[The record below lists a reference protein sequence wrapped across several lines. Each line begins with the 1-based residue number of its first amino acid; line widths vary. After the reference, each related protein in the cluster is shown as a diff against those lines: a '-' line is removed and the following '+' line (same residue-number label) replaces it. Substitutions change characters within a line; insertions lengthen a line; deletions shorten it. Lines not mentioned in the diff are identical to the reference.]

1 MPILEV
7 EQLNKVFPSSGG
19 GMFSA
24 LTDVSFSVE
33 EGECVGLIGESGS
46 GKSTIANLIAGFLP
60 ATSGTIRYY
69 GHVLTDR
76 HCPKQAR
83 RTMQMVFQNPLNSF
97 SPRMKLGTGIREGL
111 RYDSGLTRAQQ
122 EKLVDETMELV
133 GLPLSYKDKYVFEVS
148 GGESQRAAIAR
159 AVMIRPKLLLC
170 DEITSSLDAAVQE
183 PLLEMLSRL
192 KEEMNMALLFIS
204 HDIRLVR
211 NFCDRACVLQ
221 DGRIVEQGDMLQI
234 YEHPENDY
242 TRRLVNAAILNL
254 LD

>member
-7 EQLNKVFPSSGG
+7 EQLNKKFPSTGG

-60 ATSGTIRYY
+60 ATGGTIRYD

-76 HCPKQAR
+76 QCPKQAR

>member
-7 EQLNKVFPSSGG
+7 EQLNKEFPSSDGG
-19 GMFSA
+19 VFSA
-24 LTDVSFSVE
+24 LKDISFSVG

-46 GKSTIANLIAGFLP
+46 GKSTIANLVAGFLP
-60 ATSGTIRYY
+60 ATGGIIRYD

-76 HCPKQAR
+76 RCPKEAR
-83 RTMQMVFQNPLNSF
+83 KTMQMVFQNPMNSF
-97 SPRMKLGTGIREGL
+97 SPRMKLGIGIREGL
-111 RYDSGLTRAQQ
+111 RYDSALSRARQ

-192 KEEMNMALLFIS
+192 KDEMNMALLFIS

-211 NFCDRACVLQ
+211 HFCDRACVLQ
-221 DGRIVEQGDMLQI
+221 EGRIVEQGNMEQLC
-234 YEHPENDY
+234 EHPKNEY

-254 LD
+254 MD

>member
-1 MPILEV
+1 
-7 EQLNKVFPSSGG
+7 
-19 GMFSA
+19 MFSA

-60 ATSGTIRYY
+60 PTSGTIRYD

-133 GLPLSYKDKYVFEVS
+133 GLPLS
-148 GGESQRAAIAR
+148 
-159 AVMIRPKLLLC
+159 
-170 DEITSSLDAAVQE
+170 
-183 PLLEMLSRL
+183 
-192 KEEMNMALLFIS
+192 
-204 HDIRLVR
+204 
-211 NFCDRACVLQ
+211 
-221 DGRIVEQGDMLQI
+221 
-234 YEHPENDY
+234 
-242 TRRLVNAAILNL
+242 
-254 LD
+254 

>member
-1 MPILEV
+1 
-7 EQLNKVFPSSGG
+7 
-19 GMFSA
+19 
-24 LTDVSFSVE
+24 
-33 EGECVGLIGESGS
+33 
-46 GKSTIANLIAGFLP
+46 
-60 ATSGTIRYY
+60 
-69 GHVLTDR
+69 
-76 HCPKQAR
+76 
-83 RTMQMVFQNPLNSF
+83 MQMVFQNPLNSF

-111 RYDSGLTRAQQ
+111 RYRSGLSRVQQ

-148 GGESQRAAIAR
+148 GGESQRASIAR

-170 DEITSSLDAAVQE
+170 DEITSALDASIQE
-183 PLLEMLSRL
+183 QLLQMLAELKDEM
-192 KEEMNMALLFIS
+192 KMALLFIS

>member
-1 MPILEV
+1 M
-7 EQLNKVFPSSGG
+7 
-19 GMFSA
+19 
-24 LTDVSFSVE
+24 
-33 EGECVGLIGESGS
+33 
-46 GKSTIANLIAGFLP
+46 
-60 ATSGTIRYY
+60 
-69 GHVLTDR
+69 
-76 HCPKQAR
+76 R
-83 RTMQMVFQNPLNSF
+83 RTH
-97 SPRMKLGTGIREGL
+97 RRE
-111 RYDSGLTRAQQ
+111 RQRKVHHHSGLTRAQQ

-183 PLLEMLSRL
+183 PLLEMLSHL